1 MTTTEETTTSAAS
14 NGRAPSMSRAP
25 KPQDRKPKK
34 RAVAKPAVQRE
45 AEADNDPDVA
55 EHIDTIEVPYDGE
68 IYNIPADP
76 QDWPIMATRA
86 FEKGHMVSAIE
97 ELVGAVQFNRMA
109 RKGYRNRHFAEIYD
123 AFAEVGGFKTSGN

>member
-1 MTTTEETTTSAAS
+1 
-14 NGRAPSMSRAP
+14 MSRAP

-34 RAVAKPAVQRE
+34 AAKPAVQRE
-45 AEADNDPDVA
+45 AEAGDDI
-55 EHIDTIEVPYDGE
+55 EMIEVPYDGE
-68 IYNIPADP
+68 TYTIPADP

-97 ELVGAVQFNRMA
+97 ELVGGVQFNRMA

>member
-1 MTTTEETTTSAAS
+1 MTTTEDTTASAG

-25 KPQDRKPKK
+25 KPKDRQPKK
-34 RAVAKPAVQRE
+34 ATAKPAVQRE
-45 AEADNDPDVA
+45 AEAENSTDVA
-55 EHIDTIEVPYDGE
+55 EHIDMIEVPYDGE
-68 IYNIPADP
+68 TYTIPADP

-97 ELVGAVQFNRMA
+97 ELVGGVQFNRMA